1 MDERTQFIR
10 DEQDLEDLA
19 TEALDE
25 ACGYIQRKLGVT
37 TGDFASHFFSD
48 EVVVDLFKKYIDEEI
63 YFDEEIYLN
72 VLNKDQLIERLIKDD
87 LHDDF
92 EPIFI
97 ADILRNG
104 FIGYQNQTLEELKNE
119 WLQRLANR

>member
-1 MDERTQFIR
+1 MVDERTQFIR
-10 DEQDLEDLA
+10 DEADLEDLA
-19 TEALDE
+19 SEALDE

-48 EVVVDLFKKYIDEEI
+48 EVVVDLFKKYIDEEV
-63 YFDEEIYLN
+63 YLN

-119 WLQRLANR
+119 WLQRLASR

>member
-1 MDERTQFIR
+1 MVDERTQFDR
-10 DEQDLEDLA
+10 EERELEDLA
-19 TEALDE
+19 QNALDE
-25 ACGYIQRKLGVT
+25 ACAYIQRKLGVT

-48 EVVVDLFKKYIDEEI
+48 GVVVDLFKKYIDEEV
-63 YFDEEIYLN
+63 YLN

-104 FIGYQNQTLEELKNE
+104 FNGYQNRPIEDLRSELM
-119 WLQRLANR
+119 QRLTNR